1 MRILCFVLSA
11 FFVCLPL
18 FCATTVLAQP
28 APRTSDELPVA
39 VGHSPVREF
48 FVRVPLTLFENT
60 PEGLSDEERLELLE
74 TGSSS
79 FWKIIDESEWTLTM
93 QSLPFGE
100 SEVSVRLFP
109 QKSQGGGG
117 QEFILAA
124 LGTRSTAMCTIEMW
138 REDKNGR
145 MVPEDT
151 PAEPPVTDFFSPK
164 SRIPKDLEPT
174 VLICLGASGLEAM
187 PIFWNASGMAH
198 IPVDN
203 TVSYEWTGT
212 AFEKRIQPRVQE

>member
-1 MRILCFVLSA
+1 MRILCFVLSVFIA
-11 FFVCLPL
+11 CLPL
-18 FCATTVLAQP
+18 LGATTVLAQA
-28 APRTSDELPVA
+28 APQTAEELPVP

-60 PEGLSDEERLELLE
+60 PEGLRDEERLELLE
-74 TGSSS
+74 TGASS
-79 FWKIIDESEWTLTM
+79 FWKIVDESEWTLTM
-93 QSLPFGE
+93 QSVPFGE

-109 QKSQGGGG
+109 QKSQGGEG

-124 LGTRSTAMCTIEMW
+124 LGTRSSAMCTIEMW

-151 PAEPPVTDFFSPK
+151 PTEPPITDFFSPK
-164 SRIPKDLEPT
+164 SRIPKDVEPT
-174 VLICLGASGLEAM
+174 VLICLGEQGLEAM

-198 IPVDN
+198 VPVDN
-203 TVSYEWTGT
+203 TVSYAWTGA

>member
-1 MRILCFVLSA
+1 MRILCFVVSA
-11 FFVCLPL
+11 FFACLPL
-18 FCATTVLAQP
+18 VGTDQVLAQAVTQAPEELP
-28 APRTSDELPVA
+28 APVLN
-39 VGHSPVREF
+39 SPVREF
-48 FVRVPLTLFENT
+48 FARVPLTLFENT

-79 FWKIIDESEWTLTM
+79 FWKILDESELTLSV
-93 QSLPFGE
+93 QSLLFGE

-109 QKSQGGGG
+109 QKSQGAGG

-124 LGTRSTAMCTIEMW
+124 LGTRSSAMCTIEMW

-151 PAEPPVTDFFSPK
+151 PTEPPITDFFGPK
-164 SRIPKDLEPT
+164 SRIPRDVEPT
-174 VLICLGASGLEAM
+174 VLICLGAQGLEAM
-187 PIFWNASGMAH
+187 PVFWNASGMAH

-203 TVSYEWTGT
+203 TVSYHWTGS
-212 AFEKRIQPRVQE
+212 AFEKRVQPRVQE